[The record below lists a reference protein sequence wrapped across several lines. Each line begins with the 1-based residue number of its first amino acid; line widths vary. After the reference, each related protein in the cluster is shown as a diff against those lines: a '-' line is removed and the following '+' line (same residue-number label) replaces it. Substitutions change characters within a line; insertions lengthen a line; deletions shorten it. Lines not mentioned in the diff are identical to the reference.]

1 MDEAGAPVC
10 GLRGAWSLGGG
21 EGDGDGELRESRERV
36 ELAIAGDDE
45 QGSFG
50 WRGVVF
56 WRGTNRE
63 SIGACARITFR
74 FAAAFGNTFYYLIL
88 SRLRKPSEIPQ
99 VDLKAVNQRR
109 LKRAPRPNRHRPPL
123 LSLPPLHSH

>member
-1 MDEAGAPVC
+1 MARNGAAVDEVGAPVC

-36 ELAIAGDDE
+36 ELAIGGDDE

-50 WRGVVF
+50 WGGVVF
-56 WRGTNRE
+56 WRGQTGNQLVR
-63 SIGACARITFR
+63 
-74 FAAAFGNTFYYLIL
+74 AAFGNTFYYLIL
-88 SRLRKPSEIPQ
+88 SRLRKPPHPPGRSQGCQSTTPQ
-99 VDLKAVNQRR
+99 TNSQDQPALSS
-109 LKRAPRPNRHRPPL
+109 P